1 MAKDDKSSLTS
12 KLGQNV
18 QGNMSGAIND
28 QFSDGQ
34 PNDGA
39 SNEDVSNQLMGET
52 QQKIDQIKQAPQKIS
67 DTYEKGKETVQKA
80 KELPGKAKDTYKKAK
95 ELPSKIKERAEKL
108 KKQIK
113 ELPSKMKK
121 AAENTAKAAKATA
134 KATANTV
141 KNLAKFV
148 RHPIQTLKEGIAAI
162 PSKIANGLKNLKN
175 GLKNLN
181 PKKLLQ
187 KLNPIARIKNRI
199 RKRIERIKK
208 RIQRSIKA
216 VKNTIKAIK
225 KTIQIVQKMIKFAI
239 KAIKLAIKV
248 TIKVIQLAIQLIQL
262 LIQLIIAT
270 WPIWLVLLV
279 VGIIIGAIWWF
290 LDNDST
296 MDNKSLNSEK
306 SEYNDSEM
314 GKDGN
319 AEMTTISGNTKIIE
333 AFYQYFSEKS
343 IWVVYDGLVYNDTK
357 IEHDNVLGDVF
368 TPLQRNTEAFND
380 KFMDE
385 NGEVI
390 LKDYQNRESMFYVNP
405 NALFIYDKYLH
416 GEQIRFPEQIVQ
428 HVAYDYNPDS
438 LKGQDVNETNDEKC
452 LTEYD
457 ASGVYNPNYNK
468 FILKHLTDDE
478 TRILNITS
486 QKYKLVKSTDGEVSD
501 DFRTNNANIAVEEIY
516 IPDGEEKTLGVWDYG
531 LGSILHY
538 VKYLIKHENRGI
550 YENFQVWDKTMQIN
564 SDGLKYYG
572 EPKTF
577 ANYEEYEADTNH
589 DNYDATDIADLEGD
603 DRLVTYT
610 AENAPTET
618 MRQELADED
627 SYFID
632 WVVTAAGDIS
642 NSVVYEWKDS
652 GETFS
657 QPEPFDKTVER
668 FDEELAW
675 ETTTKTVDVPCGGSK
690 EVAYLQDFEFPLRNS
705 VDDEPQ
711 YAPEKTTTIND
722 NCSDENCTKSSHT
735 HSYTYSKRVINEVY
749 NDVNVTFNADVN
761 GTKWNKQPF
770 YDGSPYAENISGRR
784 YYEDYLTHYQTYV
797 PYSVSGFFNKEEM
810 LRRIQLDITD
820 PDLEEEL
827 TKILERSEM
836 KNGGSNSLAS
846 GSGYT
851 LGSGANGFEQLYN
864 GSAKETIDRIW
875 DGMISWGYSEA
886 QAAAMLGN
894 IYQES
899 TYRPDAINPDGGASG
914 LCQWLGGRKTQLE
927 VFAGSVNNA
936 QWTDL
941 NSQIQFMCMELDTNR
956 YQWASYQW
964 SGNEGHHNTFMN
976 SSDPSEIAIAVMQGW
991 ERSGEST
998 TSQSAQ
1004 TRSEVAQTAYSLLSG
1019 KEIEYPIDTINPST
1033 TGEGYNSGT
1042 GNSEGGNI
1050 FTSIWN
1056 WLKNIGNAIKEGIK
1070 TLFGFEDEYYDIM
1083 TQKERYYFQ
1092 YHAIQESDVD
1102 YLLQSIFAY
1111 TDDVVISH
1119 YYGKLTDDFFIERF
1133 TDLFSNPIGTNWS
1146 AATAKSSS
1154 TTELSNYISIR
1165 DENYPEGF
1173 QTPLDECILANT
1185 TSKYGLY
1192 IQATDGQNVY
1202 AVCDGTITKVGED
1215 DRYGG
1220 KYVILD
1226 NGVSETICG
1235 HLKDINV
1242 TVGQDVHKGD
1252 IIATVEGDEMF
1263 FGVTNEYK
1271 AVIDASFILH
1281 RLISDGTLGS
1291 EIAAYACQFVGNQ
1304 YVYGGYW
1311 NGELPYTPTDCSG
1324 FISGV
1329 FMHYGIM
1336 NGRTTAAGLATMGIA
1351 ITQDQLMPGDII
1363 CYKNSSGSIYH
1374 VVMYIGNNE
1383 VVHASSSKTGI
1394 KISNITYNRN
1404 EKICRR
1410 FVGK

>member
-1 MAKDDKSSLTS
+1 MAKDNKSSWAS
-12 KLGQNV
+12 KAGQNV

-34 PNDGA
+34 GDNV
-39 SNEDVSNQLMGET
+39 NEDVSNQLVNESKQT
-52 QQKIDQIKQAPQKIS
+52 VDNVKQAPGKIR
-67 DTYEKGKETVQKA
+67 DTYEKGKDTVHKV
-80 KELPGKAKDTYKKAK
+80 KEMPKKAK
-95 ELPSKIKERAEKL
+95 ATVEKARKMPS
-108 KKQIK
+108 QIK
-113 ELPSKMKK
+113 TT
-121 AAENTAKAAKATA
+121 AQNVAKAAKNAGKVAVDTA
-134 KATANTV
+134 KAVGN
-141 KNLAKFV
+141 FI
-148 RHPIQTLKEGIAAI
+148 RHPIQTLKNGAI
-162 PSKIANGLKNLKN
+162 QLPSKIANGVKNF
-175 GLKNLN
+175 GRALN
-181 PKKLLQ
+181 PKKWLQ
-187 KLNPIARIKNRI
+187 NLNPVARIRRNIKRRI
-199 RKRIERIKK
+199 DRL
-208 RIQRSIKA
+208 
-216 VKNTIKAIK
+216 KNTAKAIK
-225 KTIQIVQKMIKFAI
+225 KTIQTVQKMIKFAI
-239 KAIKLAIKV
+239 KAIKAAVKVAIKTVQLAIK
-248 TIKVIQLAIQLIQL
+248 LIQL

-270 WPIWLVLLV
+270 WPIWLILLV
-279 VGIIIGAIWWF
+279 VGIIVGAIWWF

-306 SEYNDSEM
+306 SEYNDSEINS
-314 GKDGN
+314 DGN
-319 AEMTTISGNTKIIE
+319 ATMTTISGNTKIIE
-333 AFYQYFSEKS
+333 AFYQYFAEKS

-357 IEHDNVLGDVF
+357 IEHDDVLGDVY
-368 TPLQRNTEAFND
+368 TPIQMNTEEFND

-405 NALFIYDKYLH
+405 NALFVYDKYLH
-416 GEQIRFPEQIVQ
+416 GEQIRFPEQIVE
-428 HVAYDYNPDS
+428 HVAYDYNPET
-438 LKGQDVNETNDEKC
+438 LKGQDVNETNDKKC

-457 ASGVYNPNYNK
+457 GSGAYNPNYNK

-478 TRILNITS
+478 TRTLNITS
-486 QKYKLVKSTDGEVSD
+486 QKYKLVMRDHGEVSD
-501 DFRTNNANIAVEEIY
+501 DFRNHKANIGVKEIY
-516 IPDGEEKTLGVWDYG
+516 VPDGEEETLGVWDYG

-550 YENFQVWDKTMQIN
+550 YENFQVWDKTMKLDAN
-564 SDGLKYYG
+564 GLKYYG

-577 ANYEEYEADTNH
+577 RDYEEYEADGNH
-589 DNYDATDIADLEGD
+589 ANYDATDIADLEGD
-603 DRLVTYT
+603 DRLVIYT
-610 AENAPTET
+610 AENAPTEA
-618 MRQELADED
+618 MKLELADED
-627 SYFID
+627 SYFVD

-642 NSVVYEWKDS
+642 NSVVYEWRDS
-652 GETFS
+652 GEPFS
-657 QPEPFDKTVER
+657 HPSPFDKTVER
-668 FDEELAW
+668 FDEVLDW
-675 ETTTKTVDVPCGGSK
+675 ETSTKTVYVLHGDSETVDYIK
-690 EVAYLQDFEFPLRNS
+690 NFKFPLRTNIND
-705 VDDEPQ
+705 VPQ
-711 YAPEKTTTIND
+711 YNTPLTRTISD
-722 NCSDENCTKSSHT
+722 SCSDSDCKESGH
-735 HSYTYSKRVINEVY
+735 TYSYVYYTRVIKEVY
-749 NDVNVTFNADVN
+749 TDMNVTFNADVN

-810 LRRIQLDITD
+810 LRRIQLDVTD

-827 TKILERSEM
+827 SKILERSEM
-836 KNGGSNSLAS
+836 KNGGSNSLAA

-875 DGMISWGYSEA
+875 DGLISWGYNEA

-899 TYRPDAINPDGGASG
+899 TFRPDVVNSIGASG

-941 NSQIQFMCMELDTNR
+941 NSQIQFMCMELDTDR
-956 YQWASYQW
+956 YQWATCQWLQQSYL
-964 SGNEGHHNTFMN
+964 NTFTN
-976 SSDPSEIAIAVMQGW
+976 SSDPAEIAIAVMQGW

-998 TSQSAQ
+998 TSASAQ

-1033 TGEGYNSGT
+1033 TGDQYNTGT
-1042 GNSEGGNI
+1042 GDSDGGNI

-1056 WLKNIGNAIKEGIK
+1056 WLKKIGNAVKEGIK
-1070 TLFGFEDEYYDIM
+1070 TLFGFEDEYYNIM

-1092 YHAIQESDVD
+1092 YHAVQESDVD
-1102 YLLQSIFAY
+1102 YLLQSIYAY
-1111 TDDVVISH
+1111 TDDVVISK
-1119 YYGKLTDDFFIERF
+1119 YYGELDDQFFIDRF

-1154 TTELSNYISIR
+1154 KTELSNYITIR
-1165 DENYPEGF
+1165 DENYPDGF

-1185 TSKYGLY
+1185 TSKYGIY
-1192 IQATDGQNVY
+1192 VQASDGQNVY

-1215 DRYGG
+1215 TRYGG
-1220 KYVILD
+1220 KFVILD
-1226 NGVSETICG
+1226 NGVCETICG
-1235 HLKDINV
+1235 HLKEVNV
-1242 TVGQDVHKGD
+1242 SVGQDVHQGD
-1252 IIATVEGDEMF
+1252 IIATAQADEMF

-1271 AVIDASFILH
+1271 AIIDASFILH

-1291 EIAAYACQFVGNQ
+1291 EIAAYACQFVGEQ
-1304 YVYGGYW
+1304 YVYGGSW

-1329 FMHYGIM
+1329 FRHFGIM
-1336 NGRTTAAGLATMGIA
+1336 NGRVNAATLSTMGIA
-1351 ITQDQLMPGDII
+1351 ITQDRLMPGDII
-1363 CYKNSSGSIYH
+1363 CYKNSSGSVYH

-1410 FVGK
+1410 FVGQ

>member
-1 MAKDDKSSLTS
+1 MAKDDKSSLSS
-12 KLGQNV
+12 KLGQSV

-34 PNDGA
+34 PNDNA
-39 SNEDVSNQLMGET
+39 SNEDVSNQLMNET
-52 QQKIDQIKQAPQKIS
+52 KQKAEQIKQAPGKVR

-80 KELPGKAKDTYKKAK
+80 KQLPSKAK
-95 ELPSKIKERAEKL
+95 ETAKKIKNAPSKIKA
-108 KKQIK
+108 
-113 ELPSKMKK
+113 LPQK
-121 AAENTAKAAKATA
+121 AKNAAKNVAKAAQKTA
-134 KATANTV
+134 KGAVNAV
-141 KNLAKFV
+141 KGAAKFV
-148 RHPIQTLKEGIAAI
+148 RHPIQSIKNGVAGL
-162 PSKIANGLKNLKN
+162 PSKIAN

-187 KLNPIARIKNRI
+187 KLNPIARLRNGI
-199 RKRIERIKK
+199 RKRIEKVKK
-208 RIQRSIKA
+208 RIQNSVKA
-216 VKNTIKAIK
+216 VKNTIKAVK
-225 KTIQIVQKMIKFAI
+225 KTIQIIQKMIKFAI
-239 KAIKLAIKV
+239 KAIKLAIKATV
-248 TIKVIQLAIQLIQL
+248 KLIQLAIKLIQL

-279 VGIIIGAIWWF
+279 LGIIIGAIWWF

-296 MDNKSLNSEK
+296 MDNKSLNSEN
-306 SEYNDSEM
+306 SEYNDSTM
-314 GKDGN
+314 GSDGN

-333 AFYQYFSEKS
+333 AFYQYFAEKS

-357 IEHDNVLGDVF
+357 IEHDNVLGDVY
-368 TPLQRNTEAFND
+368 TPLQRNTESFND

-405 NALFIYDKYLH
+405 NALFVYDKYLH

-438 LKGQDVNETNDEKC
+438 LKGQDVNETNDKKC

-457 ASGVYNPNYNK
+457 GSGAYNPNYNK

-478 TRILNITS
+478 TRVLNITS
-486 QKYKLVKSTDGEVSD
+486 QKYKLVKSDSGEVSD
-501 DFRTNNANIAVEEIY
+501 DFRNHQANIGVQEIY
-516 IPDGEEKTLGVWDYG
+516 VPDGEEETLGVWDYG

-550 YENFQVWDKTMQIN
+550 YENFQVWDKTMQIDSN
-564 SDGLKYYG
+564 GLKYYG
-572 EPKTF
+572 EPKQF

-589 DNYDATDIADLEGD
+589 ANYDATDIADLEGD

-610 AENAPTET
+610 AENAPTEA
-618 MRQELADED
+618 MKQELADED

-668 FDEELAW
+668 FDEVLDW
-675 ETTTKTVDVPCGGSK
+675 EDESKSVYVSHGSYETV
-690 EVAYLQDFEFPLRNS
+690 EYLKNFKFPLRTS

-711 YAPEKTTTIND
+711 YNTPLTRTISDSCND
-722 NCSDENCTKSSHT
+722 PDCKASGHT
-735 HSYTYSKRVINEVY
+735 YSYTYHTRIIKEVY
-749 NDVNVTFNADVN
+749 QDVNVTFNADVN

-810 LRRIQLDITD
+810 LKRIQLDVTD

-836 KNGGSNSLAS
+836 RNGGANSLAS
-846 GSGYT
+846 GSGFT

-875 DGMISWGYSEA
+875 DGLISWGYNEA

-894 IYQES
+894 IYAES
-899 TYRPDAINPDGGASG
+899 SFRADVVNSIGASG
-914 LCQWLGGRKTQLE
+914 LCQWLDGRKTQLE
-927 VFAGSVNNA
+927 EFAGSVNNT

-956 YQWASYQW
+956 YQWAGCQWAGFESYQ
-964 SGNEGHHNTFMN
+964 NIFMT
-976 SSDPSEIAIAVMQGW
+976 SSDPSEIANAIMCGW
-991 ERSGEST
+991 ERPGQSERASSGPVRE
-998 TSQSAQ
+998 
-1004 TRSEVAQTAYSLLSG
+1004 EVAQTAYSLLSG
-1019 KEIEYPIDTINPST
+1019 RTVEYPIDKINPST
-1033 TGEGYNSGT
+1033 TGSYNSET
-1042 GNSEGGNI
+1042 GGSSGGNI

-1056 WLKNIGNAIKEGIK
+1056 WLKNVGNTIKEGIK
-1070 TLFGFEDEYYDIM
+1070 SLFGFEDEYYDIM

-1092 YHAIQESDVD
+1092 YHSVQESDVD

-1119 YYGKLTDDFFIERF
+1119 YYGELTDDFFIERF

-1146 AATAKSSS
+1146 SATAKSSS
-1154 TTELSNYISIR
+1154 TTELTNYISIR

-1173 QTPLDECILANT
+1173 QTPLDECILAST
-1185 TSKYGLY
+1185 ESKYGIY

-1202 AVCDGTITKVGED
+1202 AVCNGTITKVGED

-1235 HLKDINV
+1235 HLKDIHV
-1242 TVGQDVHKGD
+1242 SVGQDVSQGD
-1252 IIATVEGDEMF
+1252 IIATVDGDEMF

-1291 EIAAYACQFVGNQ
+1291 EIAAYACQFVGNK

-1311 NGELPYTPTDCSG
+1311 NGEMPYTPTDCSG

-1336 NGRTTAAGLATMGIA
+1336 NGRTNASTLATMGIA
-1351 ITQDQLMPGDII
+1351 ITQDELMPGDII

-1394 KISNITYNRN
+1394 KISNLTYNRN

-1410 FVGK
+1410 FVGR